1 MKVRLPGPLIV
12 LFLVTCAG
20 WVGPVYAVNPVK
32 SGIQLQA
39 KTDDAALR
47 SQKRIDQ
54 VSDETRELLEE
65 YRRATRE
72 LDSLR
77 SYDEHM
83 ERMVEGQQRSIASL
97 EAQLDGV
104 QLTQRGVIPLLARM
118 VDSLARFVELDTPFL
133 LDERRQRIAQL
144 RDLLHQPDASLADK
158 YRRVMEAYQIETDYG
173 RSLEAYRATLE
184 TAGGDRSVDF
194 LRVGRV
200 ALLYRS
206 PDGADAGVWDQH
218 RQSWQVLPKQYQS
231 ALKQGFRVA
240 RKQTTPELLVLPV
253 QAPGVS
259 P

>member
-1 MKVRLPGPLIV
+1 MKLRLPSLPIILLLATG
-12 LFLVTCAG
+12 AG
-20 WVGPVYAVNPVK
+20 ATGSVYAANPVK

-39 KTDDAALR
+39 ETDRAALH

-54 VSDETRELLEE
+54 LSDETRELLEA
-65 YRRATRE
+65 YRNATRE

-77 SYDEHM
+77 SYDDHL
-83 ERMVEGQQRSIASL
+83 ERMVEAQQEAIAL
-97 EAQLDGV
+97 LDAQLDGV

-133 LDERRQRIAQL
+133 LEERRQRVAQL
-144 RDLLHQPDASLADK
+144 RDLLHQPDASLAEK

-184 TAGGDRSVDF
+184 AGSGDRRVDF

-206 PDGADAGVWDQH
+206 LDGVDAGVWDQ
-218 RQSWQVLPKQYQS
+218 RTKSWQVLPQQYRS

-240 RKQTTPELLVLPV
+240 RKQMTPELLVLPV
-253 QAPGVS
+253 QAPQVV

>member
-1 MKVRLPGPLIV
+1 MMVRLPRALIV
-12 LFLVTCAG
+12 VLLVTCAG
-20 WVGPVYAVNPVK
+20 WVGPAYAANPLR
-32 SGIQLQA
+32 SGIQLQT

-54 VSDETRELLEE
+54 LSQDTRELLQA
-65 YRRATRE
+65 YRRVTRE

-77 SYDEHM
+77 NYDEHLQ
-83 ERMVEGQQRSIASL
+83 RMVDAQQQAIDSL
-97 EAQLDGV
+97 QAQLDGV

-118 VDSLARFVELDTPFL
+118 VDSLDRFVELDTPFL

-144 RDLLHQPDASLADK
+144 RELLHQPDASLADK

-173 RSLEAYRATLE
+173 RTLEAYRATLATGTGE
-184 TAGGDRSVDF
+184 LSVDF
-194 LRVGRV
+194 LRIGRV
-200 ALLYRS
+200 VLLYRS
-206 PDGADAGVWDQH
+206 LDGADAGVWDP
-218 RQSWQVLPKQYQS
+218 RAQSWQVLPQQYQS

-253 QAPGVS
+253 QAPEAS

>member
-1 MKVRLPGPLIV
+1 MKVRLPNPVIL
-12 LFLVTCAG
+12 LMLATCAG
-20 WVGPVYAVNPVK
+20 LAGSVCAADPLK

-39 KTDDAALR
+39 ETDRAALR
-47 SQKRIDQ
+47 SQQRIDQ
-54 VSDETRELLEE
+54 LSDETRALLEA
-65 YRRATRE
+65 YRRETRE

-77 SYDEHM
+77 SYDDHLQ
-83 ERMVEGQQRSIASL
+83 RMVEAQQQSIASL
-97 EAQLDGV
+97 QAQLDGV
-104 QLTQRGVIPLLARM
+104 QVTQRGVIPLLARM
-118 VDSLARFVELDTPFL
+118 VDSLAEFVELDTPFL
-133 LDERRQRIAQL
+133 LDERRQRIAEL

-184 TAGGDRSVDF
+184 TGSGDRSVDF

-200 ALLYRS
+200 VLLYRS
-206 PDGADAGVWDQH
+206 LDGSDAGVWDE
-218 RQSWQVLPKQYQS
+218 RTQSWQVLPQQYQS

>member
-1 MKVRLPGPLIV
+1 MKVRLPSPLILVALAACAGPL
-12 LFLVTCAG
+12 A
-20 WVGPVYAVNPVK
+20 PAHAANPVK

-39 KTDDAALR
+39 ETDRAALR

-54 VSDETRELLEE
+54 LADETRELFDE

-77 SYDEHM
+77 SYDDHM
-83 ERMVEGQQRSIASL
+83 QRMVEAQQQTIASL
-97 EAQLDGV
+97 DAQLDGV

-133 LDERRQRIAQL
+133 LNERRQRIAQL

-184 TAGGDRSVDF
+184 TGNGDRSVDF

-206 PDGADAGVWDQH
+206 LDGADAGVWDQ
-218 RQSWQVLPKQYQS
+218 RTQSWQALPQHYQS

-253 QAPGVS
+253 PAPEVS
-259 P
+259 Q